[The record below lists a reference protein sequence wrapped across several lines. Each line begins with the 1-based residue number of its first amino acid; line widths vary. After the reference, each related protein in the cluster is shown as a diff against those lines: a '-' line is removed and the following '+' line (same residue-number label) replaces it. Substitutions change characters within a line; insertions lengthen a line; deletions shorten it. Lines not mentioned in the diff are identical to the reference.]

1 MSLCMTGKI
10 ALNRVLEPRGLG
22 GSFLIETALLQAI
35 A

>member
-1 MSLCMTGKI
+1 MGLCMIGKI
-10 ALNRVLEPRGLG
+10 ALNRVLGPRSLG